1 MDLCSNSRF
10 WRLLEHKYFL
20 ISTPVKNNLIW
31 YFLENLIRSHLWHL
45 LDYKTATPPVNTR
58 FVTVL
63 LLYWYV
69 LYFCFCAF
77 FRFCFFYDVP
87 HGWFWNKF
95 IIRPKA
101 ENINRLHLE
110 MKKLSRRSVCRKRIW
125 NKSRRKIPGNFPWK
139 SVCLKKNLFKRRRN
153 K

>member
-31 YFLENLIRSHLWHL
+31 YFLENLLRSHLWHL
-45 LDYKTATPPVNTR
+45 LDYKTATPPGNTR

-110 MKKLSRRSVCRKRIW
+110 MKKLSRRSVCRKRKW